1 RSLGEELNCSECQ
14 EVFKDPVTLNC
25 GHNFCRECVCEYWKT
40 TSPSC
45 PICKADSAIFDLTT
59 NITMRNI
66 IEAYK
71 KEVKKFK
78 AESEYIC
85 SQHGEAL
92 KLYCMVDQEAI
103 CIICQTSRK
112 HENHKCLPIKEAAQ
126 ESKEEFKKSL
136 KSLQD
141 IQRKT
146 TDFKEKY
153 RINLKITHDQ
163 REKTEKQIK
172 KKFVKLHQFLYEE
185 ERNLLAD
192 LKKEME
198 EKEQNMREME
208 ENIVQD
214 LTYVSKTITDIQQKL
229 DEEDQIF
236 LMVTRR
242 KLLF

>member
-1 RSLGEELNCSECQ
+1 RSFGEELNCSECQ
-14 EVFKDPVTLNC
+14 EVFKDPVTLKC
-25 GHNFCRECVCEYWKT
+25 GHNFCRECVCEYWKM

-59 NITMRNI
+59 NITLRNV

-85 SQHGEAL
+85 SQHVEEL
-92 KLYCMVDQEAI
+92 KLCCIVDQETI
-103 CIICQTSRK
+103 CIICQISRK

-126 ESKEEFKKSL
+126 ESK
-136 KSLQD
+136 
-141 IQRKT
+141 
-146 TDFKEKY
+146 
-153 RINLKITHDQ
+153 DQ

-172 KKFVKLHQFLYEE
+172 EDFVKLHQFLHEE
-185 ERNLLAD
+185 EKNLLAD

-198 EKEQNMREME
+198 EKEQKMRAME
-208 ENIVQD
+208 ENIIED
-214 LTYVSKTITDIQQKL
+214 LTYISKTIKDIQQML

-236 LMVTRR
+236 LM
-242 KLLF
+242 

>member
-1 RSLGEELNCSECQ
+1 LKRSFGEELNCSECQ
-14 EVFKDPVTLNC
+14 EVFKDPVTLKC
-25 GHNFCRECVCEYWKT
+25 GHNFCRECVCEYWKM

-59 NITMRNI
+59 NITLRNV

-85 SQHGEAL
+85 SQHVEEL
-92 KLYCMVDQEAI
+92 KLCCIVDQETI
-103 CIICQTSRK
+103 CIICQISRK

-126 ESKEEFKKSL
+126 ESKEDFKKSL

-141 IQRKT
+141 IQWKII
-146 TDFKEKY
+146 DLKEKY

-172 KKFVKLHQFLYEE
+172 EDFVKLHQFLHEE
-185 ERNLLAD
+185 EKNLLAD

-198 EKEQNMREME
+198 EKEQKMRAME
-208 ENIVQD
+208 ENIIED
-214 LTYVSKTITDIQQKL
+214 LTYISKTIKDIQQML

-236 LMVTRR
+236 L
-242 KLLF
+242 